1 MDRLQETQQRINE
14 LQSARG
20 DDQQQIVLTAE
31 QAAEI
36 EKFRQQ
42 RFETQRELKNV
53 RRNLRQ
59 EIEQLGFQ
67 VKALN
72 MAALPLIVAI
82 YGIARGWRRRR
93 S

>member
-1 MDRLQETQQRINE
+1 MDRLQETQQRLNE
-14 LQSARG
+14 LQVAR
-20 DDQQQIVLTAE
+20 DDQQQIVLTPE

-36 EKFRQQ
+36 EEFRKI

-59 EIEQLGFQ
+59 DIERLGFQ

-72 MAALPLIVAI
+72 MAAIPLLVAVF
-82 YGIARGWRRRR
+82 GVARGWRRRC